1 MIIHINILVHA
12 VFQQIAAGDH
22 AHTLESQLGVQLDR
36 TVIALDNGIEDH
48 NIETGTFYRSEEPVE
63 RYAFSSE
70 WRTSPSP
77 IFMPRIFEET
87 A

>member
-36 TVIALDNGIEDH
+36 TVIALDNGIEDQ
-48 NIETGTFYRSEEPVE
+48 NAV
-63 RYAFSSE
+63 AQLLCLSSE

>member
-36 TVIALDNGIEDH
+36 TVIALDNGIE
-48 NIETGTFYRSEEPVE
+48 
-63 RYAFSSE
+63 AL
-70 WRTSPSP
+70 
-77 IFMPRIFEET
+77 
-87 A
+87 